1 VKFIGQQNKQMQ
13 ITIKIPEQ
21 AVAQLIN
28 GIMQNYPESGA
39 GSVLQCTH
47 WKYSQNVYEFEDE
60 VEGKLLTLTARELM
74 AAVPLMFTDKWPKG
88 CTKLPTVFTEESVE
102 EWLCQ
107 ADATD
112 HDAFVQLAIFG
123 EVIYG

>member
-1 VKFIGQQNKQMQ
+1 MQ

-28 GIMQNYPESGA
+28 GIMQNYPEAGA
-39 GSVLQCTH
+39 GNALRCTH
-47 WKYSQNVYEFEDE
+47 WKYDQNIYEFADE
-60 VEGKLLTLTARELM
+60 ESGKAYTLKLTDFVCALKLM
-74 AAVPLMFTDKWPKG
+74 YSAAWPKG
-88 CTKLPTVFTEESVE
+88 CTPPPAIFSEEAVDN
-102 EWLCQ
+102 WLCQ

-112 HDAFVQLAIFG
+112 FDAFVQLAALG